1 MTAATDLWASV
12 ELAYDAAG
20 LVALTNIRDRSATT
34 VNDTVGESAAQE
46 VVDLW
51 PVYAQE
57 DYDSTNAAHV
67 AVGRQAVIAVLWRR
81 GGAATTI
88 EQVKWDEVFGED
100 GMIAKVRRTNARARL
115 SPGTNSAVQQSPE
128 TTTGGRQVRGWS
140 DPNAIPLGILPRR
153 VPVDFE

>member
-1 MTAATDLWASV
+1 MTAATELWASV

-20 LVALTNIRDRSATT
+20 LVALTNIRDRAATT

-57 DYDSTNAAHV
+57 AYDSTNAAHV

-100 GMIAKVRRTNARARL
+100 GMIAKVKRTNARARL
-115 SPGTNSAVQQSPE
+115 SPGTNSGVQQSPE
-128 TTTGGRQVRGWS
+128 TTTSGRQVRGWADKDS
-140 DPNAIPLGILPRR
+140 IPLGILPSRR
-153 VPVDFE
+153 TVDFE